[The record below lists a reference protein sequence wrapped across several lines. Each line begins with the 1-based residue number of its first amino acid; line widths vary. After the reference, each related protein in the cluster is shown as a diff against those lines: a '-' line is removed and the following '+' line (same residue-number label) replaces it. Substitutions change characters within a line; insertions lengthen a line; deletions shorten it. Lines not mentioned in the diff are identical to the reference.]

1 MQEILFQLL
10 IVNGFVVNQTRHI
23 TCGQNSTYGQLPISA
38 KTSEA
43 CFVEGV
49 RSRQSVVLIY
59 WLVEHSIFT
68 IRVCTKFGVCLLF
81 DHGEASIQKIEND

>member
-38 KTSEA
+38 KTSDA
-43 CFVEGV
+43 CLVEGV
-49 RSRQSVVLIY
+49 ISCQSLVFIY
-59 WLVEHSIFT
+59 WLVVAKHSLFT
-68 IRVCTKFGVCLLF
+68 IRVPSLGFVYFLTR
-81 DHGEASIQKIEND
+81 